1 MQFLLLIHVDDAM
14 IRALPDGEYDRM
26 MHDCFVHA
34 DALRAEGCLLE
45 SQQLHS
51 AATARSVRIRQ
62 GQAQVFDGPFAETKE
77 LLGGFNRIEADSIED
92 AVRIAAEFP
101 WARVGCVEVRAISDI
116 DAERRRVGA

>member
-1 MQFLLLIHVDDAM
+1 MQFLLLIHVDEAM
-14 IRALPDGEYDRM
+14 IRALPEGEYDRM
-26 MHDCFVHA
+26 MNDCFAHA

-51 AATARSVRIRQ
+51 AATARSVRIRK
-62 GQAQVFDGPFAETKE
+62 GQQQVFDGPFAETKE
-77 LLGGFNRIEADSIED
+77 LLGGFNRIEADSMED

-101 WARVGCVEVRAISDI
+101 WARVGCVEVRAIGDI

>member
-1 MQFLLLIHVDDAM
+1 MQFLLLIHVDEAM
-14 IRALPDGEYDRM
+14 IRALPEGEYDRM

-51 AATARSVRIRQ
+51 ATTARAVRIRA
-62 GQAQVFDGPFAETKE
+62 GQPQVVDGPFAETKE
-77 LLGGFNRIEADSIED
+77 LLGGFNRIEAASMAD